1 MITALIALSIYTA
14 PCEQFNV
21 CQYQP
26 GYNGPLMPT
35 WNTPGTMGG
44 WTNNPVQC
52 DPVTSQCRQ
61 VVTP

>member
-1 MITALIALSIYTA
+1 MITTLLALAIYTA

-35 WNTPGTMGG
+35 WNTPGGG
-44 WTNNPVQC
+44 YSGNPVQC
-52 DPVTSQCRQ
+52 DPVTYQCRQ
-61 VVTP
+61 IATS